1 MFKGSMT
8 ALITPFKDG
17 QVDLDTMAALVER
30 QIEAG
35 TDVLVPTGTTG
46 EASTL
51 NHEEQLAVIETT
63 VKVAKG
69 RAKVVAGTGANCTRE
84 AITMTNDA
92 AKLGV
97 DGTLQVSPYY
107 VKPSDEG
114 IYRHF
119 AAIADAVDLPMV
131 LYSIPGR
138 TGKAISVETVARLSK
153 LPQVVSIKEAG
164 GAVARVTDTIL
175 ACDIDILS
183 GDDGLAVPMISVG
196 ACGLISVISNLLPAD
211 VKKMVDA
218 AMSGDFV
225 TARELHNKLVPL
237 VGELFRENNPAGIKS
252 AMAMAG
258 ICPFEVR
265 MPICELQ
272 SDSEAKLRAA
282 MQAYGVIS

>member
-30 QIEAG
+30 QIEGG

-51 NHEEQLAVIETT
+51 SYEEQLAVIEIT
-63 VKVAKG
+63 VKTAKG
-69 RAKVVAGTGANCTRE
+69 RAKVMAGTGANCTRE
-84 AITMTNDA
+84 AISMTSAA

-131 LYSIPGR
+131 LYSVPGR
-138 TGKAISVETVARLSK
+138 TGKAISVATVARLSK
-153 LPQVVSIKEAG
+153 LSQVVAIKEAG
-164 GAVARVTDTIL
+164 GSVARVTDTAL
-175 ACDIDILS
+175 ASDIDIIS
-183 GDDGLAVPMISVG
+183 GDDGLAIPMISVG
-196 ACGLISVISNLLPAD
+196 ACGLISVVSNLLPAD
-211 VKKMVDA
+211 VKSMVDLA
-218 AMSGDFV
+218 ISGEYQK
-225 TARELHNKLVPL
+225 ALEMHNKLVPL
-237 VGELFRENNPAGIKS
+237 VSELFKENNPTGIKT

-258 ICPFEVR
+258 LCPFEVR
-265 MPICELQ
+265 LPLCELQ
-272 SDSEAKLRAA
+272 HDSENTLRTA
-282 MQAYGVIS
+282 MQTYGVI